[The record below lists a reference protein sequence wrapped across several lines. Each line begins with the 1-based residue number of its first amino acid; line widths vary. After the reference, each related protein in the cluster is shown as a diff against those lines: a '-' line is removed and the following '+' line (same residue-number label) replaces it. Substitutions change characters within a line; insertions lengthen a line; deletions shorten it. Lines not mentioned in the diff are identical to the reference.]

1 MATKKKNESA
11 PAEKEEVFVYLG
23 PSIRG
28 VIQNGTIYKGKWTEI
43 VKNLS
48 FMITAYP
55 DILKLIVAADKA
67 MAVKRNIENGTGREA
82 RAYRALLKIIKEVTN
97 V

>member
-28 VIQNGTIYKGKWTEI
+28 VIQNGTIYKGKKTEI
-43 VKNLS
+43 VKRLS

-55 DILKLIVAADKA
+55 DILKLIIAADEA
-67 MAVKRNIENGTGREA
+67 MVVKRNIENGTGREA

>member
-1 MATKKKNESA
+1 MATKKKTESA
-11 PAEKEEVFVYLG
+11 PAEREKVYIYLG

-43 VKNLS
+43 VKSLS

-55 DILKLIVAADKA
+55 AILTLTIAADKA

-82 RAYRALLKIIKEVTN
+82 RAYRALLKIN
-97 V
+97 